1 MLQLITTSQIQDVA
15 QSGAAILKANKVRAE
30 KAVAVGQNILKA
42 IQENGMTPELDQR
55 ANKYLVNCRG
65 AKKEMEEERK
75 PITQLFDQIRKE
87 FTSTE
92 NLLDISKAG
101 SVPFIVQKHRND
113 YVKQI
118 EQEREKKRL
127 AQELELNKEKERIDT
142 KATLTAELSAY
153 VQGYIETAKE
163 TLSKSFNT
171 ISICDFARRSA
182 KLKAYKAS
190 YQKAHFDSFS
200 PTLSP
205 KFITVSEARM
215 ILDDVMESKD
225 YEVLAGVVEG
235 EINKYVRELIEKLPS
250 LKAELERLE
259 KANAEEKK
267 ALEEARAKREAE
279 EKAKREAE
287 ALEAQKKKEEELRL
301 QAEGEKA
308 SAMMDNLELFEE
320 TPETRTGYAITLLHQ
335 AGAVEL
341 FNFWFER
348 EGAKCTIEELERRS
362 IGQMKTFAERV
373 AHKDGEMIS
382 SKYLKYE
389 PTYKAVNRK

>member
-1 MLQLITTSQIQDVA
+1 MSELITISQIQDVA
-15 QSGAAILKANKVRAE
+15 QTGAAILEKNKARTE
-30 KAVAVGQNILKA
+30 KAIAVGQNILKA

-101 SVPFIVQKHRND
+101 SVPFIVQNHRNE

-118 EQEREKKRL
+118 EQEREQKRL

-142 KATLTAELSAY
+142 KATVKAQLSAY
-153 VQGYIETAKE
+153 VQSFIESAKE
-163 TLSKSFNT
+163 GLSKSFNRIT
-171 ISICDFARRSA
+171 LEDFADKSKR
-182 KLKAYKAS
+182 LKAYKAK
-190 YQKAHFDSFS
+190 YTQEHFDSFS
-200 PTLSP
+200 PALSP
-205 KFITVSEARM
+205 KFITIEETRLILKEVVEAT
-215 ILDDVMESKD
+215 DFG
-225 YEVLAGVVEG
+225 VLAGVVEG
-235 EINKYVRELIEKLPS
+235 DINKHVRELIDRLPS
-250 LKAELERLE
+250 LKAELERLA

-301 QAEGEKA
+301 KAEGEKA
-308 SAMMDNLELFEE
+308 DALMDNLELFED
-320 TPETRTGYAITLLHQ
+320 TPETRTGYSITLLHQ

-341 FNFWFER
+341 FQFWFER

-382 SKYLKYE
+382 SKFLKYE